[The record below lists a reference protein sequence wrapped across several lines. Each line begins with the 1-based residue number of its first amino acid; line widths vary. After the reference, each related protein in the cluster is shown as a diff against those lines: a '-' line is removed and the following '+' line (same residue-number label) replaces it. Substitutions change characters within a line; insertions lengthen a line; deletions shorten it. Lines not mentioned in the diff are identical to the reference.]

1 MQIINVGLNHK
12 TAPVEVREKLAFTGS
27 DLPHAL
33 ACLPVGNGHGPGY
46 VLEGVILSTCNRM
59 EVYALVEDPGQ
70 GQEDVA
76 RFLSDIH
83 NLPCQTFADCLTV
96 RSEGKAVFHLCAI
109 ACGLDSMILGEP
121 QILGQVAEAHQ
132 LALQHGAAGAVMAAL
147 FRQALRAGKR
157 ARTETAISQH
167 AVSVSHAAV
176 ELAKRIFGDLCRCQV
191 LLIGAGEMAEL
202 AAKNLSDNGV
212 KGLSVINRSRGRA
225 QCLAEQFG
233 AQALGWEC
241 ITQAL
246 WNVDIVISSTSAP
259 HAIIHPDTVREAML
273 MRHNRPLFFVDIA
286 VPRDVDPA
294 VGDLPGV
301 FLYNIDDLQT
311 VVQTNLAHRKK
322 EIPKVEAIINQ
333 EVAAFISWFR
343 ALDVVPTIV
352 ELRQHAE
359 EIRSAELE
367 KALRRLEDLSDRER
381 NIIQALTHGIVN
393 KILHQPTIRLK
404 EHANSRDG
412 YHYIEAIRDL
422 FGLCYDD
429 GKDSGGEE

>member
-12 TAPVEVREKLAFTGS
+12 TAPVEVREKLAFTSS

-33 ACLPVGNGHGPGY
+33 AHLPVDNGHGPGY
-46 VLEGVILSTCNRM
+46 VLEGVILSTCNRL
-59 EVYALVEDPGQ
+59 EVYALVEDPDR

-76 RFLSDIH
+76 RFLSDIRS
-83 NLPCQTFADCLTV
+83 LPRQTFSDSLTAH
-96 RSEGKAVFHLCAI
+96 SEEKAVFHLCAV

-121 QILGQVAEAHQ
+121 QILGQVVEAHQ

-176 ELAKRIFGDLCRCQV
+176 ELAKRIFGDLSCCQV

-202 AAKNLSDNGV
+202 AAKNLAANGT

-225 QCLAEQFG
+225 QRLADQVG
-233 AQALGWEC
+233 ARALGWER

-259 HAIIHPDTVREAML
+259 QAIIHPDTVREAML
-273 MRHNRPLFFVDIA
+273 MRHNRPLFFIDIA

-294 VGDLPGV
+294 VGDLPDV
-301 FLYNIDDLQT
+301 FLYNIDDLQA
-311 VVQTNLAHRKK
+311 VVQTNLAHRRR

-333 EVAAFISWFR
+333 EMAAFMSWFR

-359 EIRSAELE
+359 SIRRAELE

-381 NIIQALTHGIVN
+381 NIIQALTRGIVN
-393 KILHQPTIRLK
+393 KILHQPTIHLK
-404 EHANSRDG
+404 EYANSRDG
-412 YHYIEAIRDL
+412 YRYTEAVRDL
-422 FGLCYDD
+422 FGLCHDD
-429 GKDSGGEE
+429 GKDSGEED